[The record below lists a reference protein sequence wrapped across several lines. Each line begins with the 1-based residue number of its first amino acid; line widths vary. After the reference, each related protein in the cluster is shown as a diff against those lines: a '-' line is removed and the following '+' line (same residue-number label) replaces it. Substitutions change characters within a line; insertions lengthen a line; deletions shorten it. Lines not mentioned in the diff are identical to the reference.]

1 MMTGRNLILGS
12 GAVVDDP
19 VRVASRMMS
28 EEWPYYD
35 GLPQG
40 DPDRI
45 EPIDVLATVSVN
57 SFVNNA
63 ASVRRIHRGV
73 ATACDD
79 LMRAIPRDA
88 ALLET
93 DLALVEQL
101 IDAACS
107 VQGVLVPVA
116 TKVLHRKRPGLVPML
131 DNVLLRYY
139 FEHLERPELTGRS
152 QDRKKAASVARLAL
166 DEFKSDLEKA
176 RPDLDAIA
184 AELGGKGMPVTTVRL
199 LELLLW
205 CAVEPTGYYR

>member
-1 MMTGRNLILGS
+1 MIE
-12 GAVVDDP
+12 DP
-19 VRVASRMMS
+19 ARIASRMMS

-35 GLPQG
+35 GLPRG

-63 ASVRRIHRGV
+63 AAVRRIHRGM
-73 ATACDD
+73 AAACDD
-79 LMRAIPRDA
+79 LIRAIPRDA

-93 DLALVEQL
+93 DPALVKHL

-131 DNVLLRYY
+131 DNVVLRYY
-139 FEHLERPELTGRS
+139 FERLGRPELTGRS
-152 QDRKKAASVARLAL
+152 QDKNKAASVARLAL

-176 RPDLDAIA
+176 SPDLDVIA
-184 AELGGKGMPVTTVRL
+184 AELAGQGMPVTTVRL

-205 CAVEPTGYYR
+205 CAVEPAGYYR